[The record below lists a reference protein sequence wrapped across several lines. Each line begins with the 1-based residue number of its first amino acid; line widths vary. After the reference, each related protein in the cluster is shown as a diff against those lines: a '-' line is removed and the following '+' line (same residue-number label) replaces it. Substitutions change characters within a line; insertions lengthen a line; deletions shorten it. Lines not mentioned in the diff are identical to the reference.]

1 MCSPSSGAARKRGV
15 ALTLSAN
22 SFDRQGEVDQ
32 TAIGCPVSPSAPG
45 SFGKSQSGTHFG
57 KMAPS
62 LPSSAPSRRQP
73 SHATFPIGNRRRADS
88 IIAEPIIRVR
98 RVRMTNT
105 YMALALSLAGQSLGY
120 PVYVHVEEGV
130 CHFQIQDMVM
140 SKEREVRDWLRELPD
155 KQRKIDL
162 VSDDKRAASCVR
174 KAEAIVRRSGFF
186 HIAVRRGTMNDY
198 PDGLRPG
205 K

>member
-1 MCSPSSGAARKRGV
+1 
-15 ALTLSAN
+15 
-22 SFDRQGEVDQ
+22 
-32 TAIGCPVSPSAPG
+32 
-45 SFGKSQSGTHFG
+45 
-57 KMAPS
+57 
-62 LPSSAPSRRQP
+62 
-73 SHATFPIGNRRRADS
+73 
-88 IIAEPIIRVR
+88 
-98 RVRMTNT
+98 MTNT

-155 KQRKIDL
+155 KQRTIDL